1 MDKDN
6 IFIFGLWNY
15 YDNIIQL
22 WISSYA
28 SGEPIGQLTMYI
40 YVSVCLTEP
49 VGVLTDRKLS
59 SLVILCSCILPL
71 KCWDRLMKV
80 NQRPAYPGLF
90 MS

>member
-1 MDKDN
+1 MDIDN

-28 SGEPIGQLTMYI
+28 SGEPRGNLTMYI

-59 SLVILCSCILPL
+59 SLVILC
-71 KCWDRLMKV
+71 WDRLMKV